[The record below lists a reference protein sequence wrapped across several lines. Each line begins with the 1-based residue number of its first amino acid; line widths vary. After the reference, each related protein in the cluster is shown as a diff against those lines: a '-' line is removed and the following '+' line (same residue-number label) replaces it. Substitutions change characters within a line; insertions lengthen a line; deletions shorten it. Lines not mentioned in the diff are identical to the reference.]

1 MPADTSPISARRL
14 GCQLVRQELLPS
26 EQQAASGGLRHT
38 GKPAARVRAMRMNG
52 RARSAVLTSITV
64 DDDVDLVDRLCAGD
78 ESAFVEVVN
87 RYQPRL
93 LALAQATVGSR
104 AVAEEVTQDTWL
116 AVMRGIDRFEGRSS
130 FKVWLFRVLLNR
142 ARTTAGREQRAGR
155 PEDDIVERFDHAGH
169 WAPPPVPWADR
180 VDDRLVAE
188 GLAARVHSFLA
199 ELPDNQR
206 QVVILRDVE
215 HVSADDVAAM
225 LGISEGNQ
233 RVLLH
238 RGRTRLRALLAAEMG
253 DDR

>member
-1 MPADTSPISARRL
+1 LVNRL
-14 GCQLVRQELLPS
+14 R
-26 EQQAASGGLRHT
+26 
-38 GKPAARVRAMRMNG
+38 
-52 RARSAVLTSITV
+52 
-64 DDDVDLVDRLCAGD
+64 AGD
-78 ESAFVEVVN
+78 ESAFVEVVH

-93 LALAQATVGSR
+93 LRLAQATVGSR

-116 AVMRGIDRFEGRSS
+116 AVVRGIDRFEGRSS

-155 PEDDIVERFDHAGH
+155 PEDDVAERFDDNGH

-180 VDDRLVAE
+180 ADDRLVAE
-188 GLAARVHSFLA
+188 DLAARVHSFLA

-206 QVVILRDVE
+206 QVVILRDIE
-215 HVSADDVAAM
+215 HVSAEDAAGM

-238 RGRTRLRALLAAEMG
+238 RGRSRLRALLAAEMG

>member
-1 MPADTSPISARRL
+1 MNL
-14 GCQLVRQELLPS
+14 GVC
-26 EQQAASGGLRHT
+26 
-38 GKPAARVRAMRMNG
+38 
-52 RARSAVLTSITV
+52 SAVLTSIGV
-64 DDDVDLVDRLCAGD
+64 DDDAELVNRLRAGD

-93 LALAQATVGSR
+93 LGLAQATVGSR

-116 AVMRGIDRFEGRSS
+116 AVVRGIDRFEGRSS

-155 PEDDIVERFDHAGH
+155 PEDDVAERFDDSGH
-169 WAPPPVPWADR
+169 WAAPPVPWADR
-180 VDDRLVAE
+180 VDDRVVAQE
-188 GLAARVHSFLA
+188 LAARVHSYLA

-206 QVVILRDVE
+206 QVVILRDIE
-215 HVSADDVAAM
+215 HVSAEDAAAM